1 MSDLPAKYQR
11 LASEYSKLK
20 AQIPVLKK
28 AVVDEQ
34 ALQEKLK
41 VNIKE
46 KDQSVRK
53 YEQEVDSLTFRNQQ
67 LAKRVLFLQ
76 EELEQLSV
84 NKKKNKA
91 KVGGGAAD
99 CPTPNSEV
107 PISHFLENSVLGEE
121 LQSKIEENARLH
133 KQVFESQQEYDSH
146 LHNLQDQLSKYEK
159 ESSQHHEVL
168 TLTLQKGKSEVE
180 KLQQD
185 KAMME
190 VKIQTQQ
197 TQIREYKNQ
206 ADRIEDHLRD
216 VQTHLTQKLNN
227 ATKVIESNLPFIDSS
242 ISEYN
247 SLNLP
252 THDRKYQLRARELMS
267 QAVSIVGAF
276 TQAFANFSSYSEQRA
291 RSISTTES
299 HDHPLSVINKKF
311 AHYLFESAPYFKNL
325 EKTIR
330 EFNEEV
336 GENSFTTLETAV
348 GLQPFARAFHLAAA
362 YMNKLLP
369 YQIESLHQECAL
381 STCTSM
387 LEAKN
392 KDLSQSYQKLNAVIN
407 RLDTYIN
414 ILGAQSQK
422 SYSHC
427 KRNHKRFFTELTNC
441 VSYLHEAI
449 KDVSKHFNSKISMEH
464 QLPTCSQSLK
474 TSDECIVSSLVSL
487 VTSTGKLSAF
497 LSGNQDFFAQRVS
510 YRLRGSSFSDT
521 TQHTED
527 HTNPIVALYRERAV
541 KYLQTIQSTQPES
554 VPHRVALQN
563 RKVLLSSTESKESL
577 LKQLQT
583 FQQKVSKL
591 EQQKEHYMLE
601 LQLLKMKHENEI
613 QKVKQLEKVVD
624 EPQKQSLALS
634 HAMGETSA
642 TNSTAGNG
650 YSDSSNQHSPTID
663 ARMNHAAAS
672 DAESREQMMKA
683 SIVDADSRE
692 QLIKDHLTNRIN
704 QLTLN
709 LQLAESKAINFH
721 AEVRALH
728 KRLAIAEEGKEK
740 SMEELK
746 QATTVQAQLKDELS
760 TTTRSYEGQLSMM
773 SEHLASMNEKLTSQK
788 DEIDELKM
796 QQTMSKG
803 LKKFKK

>member
-1 MSDLPAKYQR
+1 MSDLQAKYQR

-76 EELEQLSV
+76 EELEQVSTT
-84 NKKKNKA
+84 KRKNK
-91 KVGGGAAD
+91 VSYSSTILLL
-99 CPTPNSEV
+99 PYILIYSNYYHHLHLIV
-107 PISHFLENSVLGEE
+107 YNVL
-121 LQSKIEENARLH
+121 
-133 KQVFESQQEYDSH
+133 QVFETQQEYDSQ
-146 LHNLQDQLSKYEK
+146 LHKLQEQLSKYEK

-168 TLTLQKGKSEVE
+168 SLTVQKGKSEVE

-197 TQIREYKNQ
+197 GQIREYKNQ
-206 ADRIEDHLRD
+206 AERIEDHLRD
-216 VQTHLTQKLNN
+216 VQKHLTRKLNN

-252 THDRKYQLRARELMS
+252 THDRKYQLQARELMS
-267 QAVSIVGAF
+267 QAVNIVSAF
-276 TQAFANFSSYSEQRA
+276 AQAFANFCSYSEQRA
-291 RSISTTES
+291 HSISTMES
-299 HDHPLSVINKKF
+299 HDHPLSVINKKY
-311 AHYLFESAPYFKNL
+311 AHFLFESAPYFKKL
-325 EKTIR
+325 EKTLK

-336 GENSFTTLETAV
+336 GENCFTTLETAV
-348 GLQPFARAFHLAAA
+348 GLQPFAKAFHLAAA
-362 YMNKLLP
+362 YLNKLLP
-369 YQIESLHQECAL
+369 YQQESLHQECAL

-414 ILGAQSQK
+414 ILGAQSHK

-427 KRNHKRFFTELTNC
+427 KRNHKRFFSELTTS
-441 VSYLHEAI
+441 VTYLHEAI

-464 QLPTCSQSLK
+464 QLPTASQSLK

-497 LSGNQDFFAQRVS
+497 LSGNQDFLTQRVN
-510 YRLRGSSFSDT
+510 YRLRGSSTGDT
-521 TQHTED
+521 TQHQED

-541 KYLQTIQSTQPES
+541 KYLESIQSAQPES
-554 VPHRVALQN
+554 VPHRMAIQN
-563 RKVLLSSTESKESL
+563 RKMLLSSTESKESL

-583 FQQKVSKL
+583 FQQKVGKL

-601 LQLLKMKHENEI
+601 LQLLKMKYENEI
-613 QKVKQLEKVVD
+613 QKVKQLEKLLED
-624 EPQKQSLALS
+624 PQKLSGRSSVLS
-634 HAMGETSA
+634 HVMGETSA
-642 TNSTAGNG
+642 ANTVTGGESEHF
-650 YSDSSNQHSPTID
+650 DSSTQHSPSLDSRTGHIPI
-663 ARMNHAAAS
+663 S
-672 DAESREQMMKA
+672 DGDSREQLMKA
-683 SIVDADSRE
+683 SSVDADSRE

-728 KRLAIAEEGKEK
+728 KRLAIAEEAKEK
-740 SMEELK
+740 SIEELK
-746 QATTVQAQLKDELS
+746 QATTVQAQLKDELA
-760 TTTRSYEGQLSMM
+760 TTTRSYEGQLRMM
-773 SEHLASMNEKLTSQK
+773 SEHLASMNEKLTTQK

-796 QQTMSKG
+796 QQAMSKG
-803 LKKFKK
+803 QKKFKK